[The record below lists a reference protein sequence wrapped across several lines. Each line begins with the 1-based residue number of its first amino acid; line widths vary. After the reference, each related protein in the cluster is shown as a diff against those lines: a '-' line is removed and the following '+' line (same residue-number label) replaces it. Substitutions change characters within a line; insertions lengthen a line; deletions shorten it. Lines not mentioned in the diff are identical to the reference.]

1 MPYAYLTSLP
11 TRTALQIW
19 THILEEITWSDVY
32 SEISNIIM
40 HSTLLLYE

>member
-11 TRTALQIW
+11 TRTALHIW

-32 SEISNIIM
+32 SEI
-40 HSTLLLYE
+40 